1 MYAIADRVVFL
12 LLKKKIM
19 SKGILL
25 VNLGSPESPNPKD
38 VKKYLGE
45 FLMDERVIDV
55 PLWART
61 LLVKGI
67 ILNTRPKTSAKAY
80 KKIWWE
86 EGSPLIVLSE
96 RLQEKVQKQVDYPV
110 ALAMRYGSM
119 TIKKGLQELVDK
131 GVDEVFLVP
140 LYPQYAMATTE
151 TIVVLAEEIRQEF
164 FPDLKI
170 SDLKAFYNKPEY
182 IEVLSKTIAQSLEGL
197 DYEHL
202 LFSYHGIP
210 ERHIRK
216 SDITKSHCKI
226 DGSCCVTPSPAHE
239 FCYKHQCKEV
249 TRLVGGYL
257 NLEEGTFSTSFQSRL
272 GFDPWLRPYTD
283 RTIERMGKKEGIK
296 KMAIVTPAFVSDCLE
311 TLEEIAMEGEEIF
324 HEVGGKEFT
333 TIPCLNDND
342 DWVALMAKWINEWAT
357 AEKTVTV

>member
-1 MYAIADRVVFL
+1 
-12 LLKKKIM
+12 M

-86 EGSPLIVLSE
+86 EGSPLIV
-96 RLQEKVQKQVDYPV
+96 
-110 ALAMRYGSM
+110 
-119 TIKKGLQELVDK
+119 
-131 GVDEVFLVP
+131 
-140 LYPQYAMATTE
+140 
-151 TIVVLAEEIRQEF
+151 VLAEEIQQEF
-164 FPDLKI
+164 FPNLKI